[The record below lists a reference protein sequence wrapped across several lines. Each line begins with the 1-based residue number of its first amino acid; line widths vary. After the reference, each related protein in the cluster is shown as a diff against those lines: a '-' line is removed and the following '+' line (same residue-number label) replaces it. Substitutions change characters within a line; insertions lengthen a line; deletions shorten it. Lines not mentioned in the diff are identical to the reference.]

1 MKKAWKI
8 FIGGLEVEIENI
20 KLETIINRFGYF
32 RRFCR
37 FVLENSKKI
46 KKYIKQIRKMRTS
59 KWNLLRSSRI

>member
-32 RRFCR
+32 CRFCR